1 VTAVLLAVAV
11 ELILERPRPGVA
23 PPEVA
28 LDAEELFGRVC
39 DHVPTAS
46 SLDELV
52 HVTAHLR

>member
-1 VTAVLLAVAV
+1 MLLAVAV

-28 LDAEELFGRVC
+28 LDAEELFRRVC
-39 DHVPTAS
+39 GHVQTAS

-52 HVTAHLR
+52 HVIAGAR